1 MGVGGCGESV
11 HNKECKKAEV
21 LKNLHFY
28 LSFSSDI
35 MAVKGLKGIHNM
47 PGISPEQ

>member
-1 MGVGGCGESV
+1 MGGGGGESV
-11 HNKECKKAEV
+11 HNKKCKKADGF
-21 LKNLHFY
+21 KILHFY